1 MSSII
6 ISTLDF
12 EEEEVD
18 FDLFAEED
26 LSTCSCWCAGRFF
39 KAVSE
44 GPLGKLDVVD
54 TAEKLAN
61 SAFAKND

>member
-1 MSSII
+1 ME

-26 LSTCSCWCAGRFF
+26 YRHVLARAGRFF

-44 GPLGKLDVVD
+44 GPQGKLDVVD
-54 TAEKLAN
+54 TAEKLAD
-61 SAFAKND
+61 SAFAKTD